1 MTYHMTCVAHDGAAV
16 LFRGPSGA
24 GKSDLAL
31 RAIDAG
37 WTLVSDD
44 RVVLTREGSRLLASA
59 PPALAGLIEVRGLGL
74 VAAPSAS
81 RVPVALLVD
90 LVAPAAVER
99 MPEPALTEI
108 DGVQIPRFDMA
119 PFESSAL
126 AKLKL
131 MLTAAA
137 RRVGLASGD
146 AAVQS
151 VQLQ

>member
-1 MTYHMTCVAHDGAAV
+1 MTYHMTCVALDGAAV

-31 RAIDAG
+31 RAIEAG

-44 RVVLTREGSRLLASA
+44 RVVLARENARLLAS
-59 PPALAGLIEVRGLGL
+59 PPPSLAGLIEVRGLGL
-74 VAAPSAS
+74 VAAPSAH

-90 LVAPAAVER
+90 LVAPTAIER
-99 MPEPALTEI
+99 MPDISLIEI
-108 DGVQIPRFDMA
+108 DGVQIPRFDLA

-137 RRVGLASGD
+137 RRVGLVPGD

>member
-1 MTYHMTCVAHDGAAV
+1 MTYHMTCVALDGAAV
-16 LFRGPSGA
+16 LLRGPSGA

-31 RAIDAG
+31 RAIEAG

-44 RVVLTREGSRLLASA
+44 RTVLVREHSRLLAS
-59 PPALAGLIEVRGLGL
+59 PPPSLAGLIEVRGLGL
-74 VAAPSAS
+74 VAAPSAQ

-90 LVAPAAVER
+90 LVAPAVIER
-99 MPEPALTEI
+99 MPDISLIEI
-108 DGVQIPRFDMA
+108 DGVQIPRFDLA

-137 RRVGLASGD
+137 RRVGLVPGD

>member
-1 MTYHMTCVAHDGAAV
+1 MTYHMTCVAFDGAAV

-59 PPALAGLIEVRGLGL
+59 PPSLAGLIEVRGLGL
-74 VAAPSAS
+74 VAAPSVS
-81 RVPVALLVD
+81 RVPVALVVD
-90 LVAPAAVER
+90 LVAPAAIER
-99 MPEPALTEI
+99 MPEPSLIEI
-108 DGVQIPRFDMA
+108 DGVQVPRFDLA

-137 RRVGLASGD
+137 RRVGLAPGD